1 MRSTNDLLSCC
12 VYVALVANLALL
24 PGSSATQPHPNG
36 YVYVEGNYLML
47 NGERFIVKGYNYL
60 PRDYGWTD
68 MAEWDWEEVDREF
81 ALARAYGANTIRT
94 GLNAAVAIGDL
105 TCASALNFRE
115 VRPDY
120 LEAVNRLVGLAEK
133 HDLHLI
139 LWLGDLCPQFLH
151 PAYYPGLQR
160 YIEAIVPLF
169 ADHPYILAWDL
180 QTDID
185 GFVLQR
191 PSTGGCYGEMPYCTR
206 AHMLSMLRFMAD
218 TIRSLD
224 GNHLI
229 TVGFC
234 WPTTSLLVQDFTDF
248 LMPQFFGGDA
258 PNILESDDGAQME
271 GYGWGAG
278 QDRQTMTRT
287 LEDKIR
293 YLQSHL
299 TRPMPIVFGEYGSP
313 SAGDDYSPEF
323 QQVVYDV
330 YLDVAFLRFK
340 LAGALNWTLT
350 DFTWPPRAEPFA
362 FREQPLPVTEQNCGA
377 FRLDYSPK
385 PAAEIARAYYA
396 DFPVITFQEQPE
408 ELTFLFSK
416 TFVPGPEDPRVL
428 AVAFDTIT
436 FLDAGGTPLLK
447 LDIGDPSARP
457 YLAQGFSGDEGPWA
471 EEAGNFAW
479 AGGEER
485 TARVLLPFPEGT
497 HAISLR
503 VNSGLEDM
511 QMTVLVGDREIE
523 TLPVGIGWRTY
534 TLELPE
540 EQPLAVGGQLRLR
553 GKFNLPVSDG
563 TVTIQMS
570 EDRSTWQD
578 IASVV
583 PIRGRFAVSVPI
595 ERAGSLW
602 LRAIWSGTGLYQPA
616 TSDAVHVEI
625 PAPPATLTP
634 AVVPLPAP
642 SSPTPV
648 AESGPGASIGPYVG
662 VGVLLLLLAGLGA
675 HFLRRRG

>member
-1 MRSTNDLLSCC
+1 MRSTTHLLSCC
-12 VYVALVANLALL
+12 LYVALVANLALL
-24 PGSSATQPHPNG
+24 PGSLATQPHRNG
-36 YVYVEGNYLML
+36 YVYVEGSYLML
-47 NGERFIVKGYNYL
+47 NGERFIAKGYNYL

-94 GLNAAVAIGDL
+94 GLNAAVANGDL

-133 HDLHLI
+133 HDLRLI
-139 LWLGDLCPQFLH
+139 LWLGDLCNQYLQ

-160 YIEAIVPLF
+160 YIESIVPLF
-169 ADHPYILAWDL
+169 ADHPSILAWDL
-180 QTDID
+180 ETDID
-185 GFVLQR
+185 GGILQR
-191 PSTGGCYGEMPYCTR
+191 PSDGGCYGEVPYCTK
-206 AHMLSMLRFMAD
+206 AHMLNMLRFMAD

-224 GNHLI
+224 QNHLI

-234 WPTTSLLVQDFTDF
+234 WPTTSLLAQDFTDF

-258 PNILESDDGAQME
+258 PNILESDGAAQLE

-278 QDRQTMTRT
+278 QDRETMTRT

-299 TRPMPIVFGEYGSP
+299 TRPMPIVLGEYGSP

-330 YLDVAFLRFK
+330 YLDVAFLRFN
-340 LAGALNWTLT
+340 LAGALNWALT

-385 PAAEIARAYYA
+385 PAAEIARVYYA

-416 TFVPGPEDPRVL
+416 TFVPGPEDTRVL

-436 FLDAGGTPLLK
+436 FLDEGGTPLLK

-471 EEAGNFAW
+471 EEAENFVW

-511 QMTVLVGDREIE
+511 QMTALVEDREIE
-523 TLPVGIGWRTY
+523 SLPVGIGWRTY
-534 TLELPE
+534 TVELPE
-540 EQPLAVGGQLRLR
+540 EQPLAVGGHLGLR
-553 GKFNLPVSDG
+553 GKFNLPVSEG
-563 TVTIQMS
+563 TVTIQIS
-570 EDRSTWQD
+570 GDQSTWQD
-578 IASVV
+578 IASLI
-583 PIRGRFAVSVPI
+583 PARGRFAVSVPI

-602 LRAIWSGTGLYQPA
+602 LRAIWSGAGLYQPA
-616 TSDAVHVEI
+616 TSDAVLVEI
-625 PAPPATLTP
+625 PAPPATSTP

-648 AESGPGASIGPYVG
+648 AESGPGVSIGPYVG
-662 VGVLLLLLAGLGA
+662 VGVVLLLLAGLGA
-675 HFLRRRG
+675 HFVRRRR